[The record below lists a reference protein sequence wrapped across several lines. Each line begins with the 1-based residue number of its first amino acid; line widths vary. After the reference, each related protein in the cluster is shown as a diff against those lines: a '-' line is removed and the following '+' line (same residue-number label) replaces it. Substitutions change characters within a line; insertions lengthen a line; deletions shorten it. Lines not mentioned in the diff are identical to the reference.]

1 MATPSGEHRGWHR
14 PETRDRLEAVYDG
27 VVRFTTDGTGI
38 SFYDVTPVARPSA
51 YTQTYSTA
59 DKTHAN
65 PTAASVVTTGL
76 VDAVTGNFAYDTA
89 AQGDDVAVTIN
100 QIIVDVADIKQLVNS
115 VIDDL
120 QALGL
125 LQ

>member
-1 MATPSGEHRGWHR
+1 MARYGWRLTSGK
-14 PETRDRLEAVYDG
+14 TTLE
-27 VVRFTTDGTGI
+27 VRYNDTLMLSMNATGLG
-38 SFYDVTPVARPSA
+38 FYTVAPVARPSA
-51 YTQTYSTA
+51 YTQTFATA
-59 DKTHAN
+59 DKPHAN
-65 PTAASVVTTGL
+65 PTAVAVATTAL

-89 AQGDDVAVTIN
+89 AQGDAVATTIN
-100 QIIVDVADIKQLVNS
+100 QIIVDVADVKALVNS

>member
-1 MATPSGEHRGWHR
+1 MVSSTHKGWR
-14 PETRDRLEAVYDG
+14 LTTGQDRLNALFDNTVL
-27 VVRFTTDGTGI
+27 FSMNGTGI
-38 SFYDVTPVARPSA
+38 SFFDVAPVARPSA
-51 YTQTYSTA
+51 YTQTFATA

-65 PTAASVVTTGL
+65 AAGSSVATTAL

-89 AQGDDVAVTIN
+89 AQGDAVATTIN
-100 QIIVDVADIKQLVNS
+100 EIIVDLADLKQLVNS